1 MGNGK
6 STLLMS
12 QMEWLAQEQRPTL
25 YLPLEVDTEVCRV
38 RWAAWKLGFDP
49 KDAIR
54 QDWGR
59 LPEGARES
67 IGCVLDEQRTNPFI
81 HFVPSKR
88 VTFDQLARWCA
99 WGKEQ
104 VGASVVMVDHLH
116 RMEFGPDGSS
126 YRVAVTDAVRRLKD
140 LARELSMVIICA
152 AQLNRSADPL
162 DAYMPPQVGRLKE
175 SAGIAEEAD
184 VVVMLSRRLRSGVS
198 REDMRL
204 VETGHRSERDLS
216 EPNVMSVTCRKH
228 RLDDSARDRTI
239 LLSVNQGRLEN
250 RIQAWQSPPAD
261 WRDK

>member
-1 MGNGK
+1 
-6 STLLMS
+6 
-12 QMEWLAQEQRPTL
+12 
-25 YLPLEVDTEVCRV
+25 
-38 RWAAWKLGFDP
+38 
-49 KDAIR
+49 
-54 QDWGR
+54 
-59 LPEGARES
+59 
-67 IGCVLDEQRTNPFI
+67 
-81 HFVPSKR
+81 
-88 VTFDQLARWCA
+88 
-99 WGKEQ
+99 
-104 VGASVVMVDHLH
+104 
-116 RMEFGPDGSS
+116 
-126 YRVAVTDAVRRLKD
+126 
-140 LARELSMVIICA
+140 
-152 AQLNRSADPL
+152 
-162 DAYMPPQVGRLKE
+162 MPPQVGRLKE